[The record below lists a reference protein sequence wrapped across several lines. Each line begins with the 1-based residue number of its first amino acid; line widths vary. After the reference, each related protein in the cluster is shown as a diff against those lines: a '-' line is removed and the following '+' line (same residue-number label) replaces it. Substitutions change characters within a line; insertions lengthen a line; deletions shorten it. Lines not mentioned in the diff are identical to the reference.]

1 MFCFQDEARQTA
13 EGKGSK
19 EVKCVNQ
26 QSIISLSEAF
36 KRHLNKEQKGTFEG
50 VDAIT
55 LISFYSVTYATMPI
69 AD

>member
-1 MFCFQDEARQTA
+1 MA
-13 EGKGSK
+13 ERKGSK
-19 EVKCVNQ
+19 EVKCANH
-26 QSIISLSEAF
+26 QSIISLSKAF

-50 VDAIT
+50 ADAIT